1 MSDPGDDRL
10 RSAWARHT
18 EQTID
23 VDPTK
28 AEANVR
34 RRQAAITRR
43 DRIVYLSASIIG
55 PSMLAVSW
63 FRPDLRL
70 ASVPGVFIALWLPWQ
85 MYRRSGA
92 RLPSASVDLPC
103 LAYQRALL
111 ERERA
116 VVLSMP
122 KRYLGPL
129 VVGQLAIAATMATN
143 PRFTGSR
150 LFPEGL
156 VLFVGT
162 GVVVLTVAWRRWRR
176 EAMELQQEL
185 ENIGRS

>member
-70 ASVPGVFIALWLPWQ
+70 ASVPGVFIVGGHAFWHYLDRDGTLEVGVD
-85 MYRRSGA
+85 RSI
-92 RLPSASVDLPC
+92 DLSHAAFTEGGNNFVWPDAGTRIHSFNYC
-103 LAYQRALL
+103 PQRA
-111 ERERA
+111 
-116 VVLSMP
+116 
-122 KRYLGPL
+122 
-129 VVGQLAIAATMATN
+129 T
-143 PRFTGSR
+143 
-150 LFPEGL
+150 
-156 VLFVGT
+156 
-162 GVVVLTVAWRRWRR
+162 
-176 EAMELQQEL
+176 
-185 ENIGRS
+185 